1 MESRSGVPEKVQE
14 IEGSALAVRKVCPAK
29 TPFDPIYSA
38 FIFTKS
44 IMPPR
49 SFPITKL
56 PRSGPLYRAR
66 DALLVC
72 RRSHRRRWREPKED
86 QEQKNKEAESEE
98 RRDEATRLK

>member
-1 MESRSGVPEKVQE
+1 MSRVRVFAVLHKCANPDCSQPFKYFRHGKLFSVEMESRSGVPEKVQE

-66 DALLVC
+66 DAL
-72 RRSHRRRWREPKED
+72 
-86 QEQKNKEAESEE
+86 
-98 RRDEATRLK
+98 